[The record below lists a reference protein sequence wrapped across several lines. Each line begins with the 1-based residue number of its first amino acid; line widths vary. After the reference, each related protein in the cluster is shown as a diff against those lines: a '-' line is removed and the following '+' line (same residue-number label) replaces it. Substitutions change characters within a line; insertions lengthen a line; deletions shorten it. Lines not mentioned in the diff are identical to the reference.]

1 MPKWFQYIGRL
12 EGVSFLVLL
21 LLAMPLKYMADW
33 PALVKIMG
41 PVHGALFLAYC
52 AAVFM
57 VGASAE
63 WSAKKQGLALIA
75 AVLPCGTFL
84 FEKKYS
90 SDTQK
95 VIA

>member
-1 MPKWFQYIGRL
+1 MPRWFQYIGRL

-21 LLAMPLKYMADW
+21 LLAMPLKYVAHW
-33 PALVKIMG
+33 PVLVQIMG

-57 VGASAE
+57 LGANAD

-75 AVLPCGTFL
+75 AVLPGGTFV
-84 FEKKYS
+84 FERKYLS
-90 SDTQK
+90 
-95 VIA
+95 A